1 MSAAAAPAAGTRTDC
16 AHGAMLTV
24 DLAAVAANTRFFA
37 SRTKAE
43 VMAVVKAD
51 GFGHGCVPAARTA
64 LENGATWLG
73 VTSIAEGLA
82 LREAGFA
89 APMLSWLNPVD
100 ADFGPALEA
109 GIDPPVPRPPPPRAG
124 TPAAQAA

>member
-1 MSAAAAPAAGTRTDC
+1 MTSGPHCRGMPDTAAATRNDC
-16 AHGAMLTV
+16 VQGAMLTV
-24 DLAAVAANTRFFA
+24 DLAAVAANTRLFA

-82 LREAGFA
+82 LREAGLA

-100 ADFGPALEA
+100 ADFGHALDA
-109 GIDPPVPRPPPPRAG
+109 VIDLAVHSLRPLR
-124 TPAAQAA
+124 

>member
-1 MSAAAAPAAGTRTDC
+1 MSAAAAPAAVTRNDC
-16 AHGAMLTV
+16 AQRAMLTV

-64 LENGATWLG
+64 LENGATWPP
-73 VTSIAEGLA
+73 
-82 LREAGFA
+82 
-89 APMLSWLNPVD
+89 APQRGHARCHGSR
-100 ADFGPALEA
+100 A
-109 GIDPPVPRPPPPRAG
+109 PRPGA
-124 TPAAQAA
+124 PAPGCRDGP